1 MKKALVTAIAITMCT
16 ALCAGVWPQNG
27 LSGKVPAEEQKAD
40 ASAEYTKIQTA
51 GNKSLAMPV
60 PVGTATQT
68 PEKGGAQEALKT
80 PTVET
85 ALLIAESTLESITLA
100 LEPVSVPQATPATM
114 ADPYHT
120 NVYPENVYSE
130 KYLYDADGS
139 LIGKAVTY
147 PTEFGPDTVWIDGHA
162 YYDVPGFGLVEWS
175 GPNTRIED
183 YTMYESGVKVGIMGD
198 EDKTPATTSKT
209 TLAEEQPDPAGVV
222 IDQTISTVPSR
233 DSTPPD
239 CNPDTTPPDDPNARN
254 IG

>member
-1 MKKALVTAIAITMCT
+1 MKKALVTAIVITMCA
-16 ALCAGVWPQNG
+16 ALCVDVWPQND
-27 LSGKVPAEEQKAD
+27 LSEKVPAETQQTD
-40 ASAEYTKIQTA
+40 TSTEYTKFQTA

-60 PVGTATQT
+60 AVGTATQT
-68 PEKGGAQEALKT
+68 PEKGEAPEAHKM

-85 ALLIAESTLESITLA
+85 ALLTAESTLESITPA

-120 NVYPENVYSE
+120 DVYPENVYSE

-147 PTEFGPDTVWIDGHA
+147 PTEFGPDTVWIKGHA

-209 TLAEEQPDPAGVV
+209 TLAEEQPDPASVV
-222 IDQTISTVPSR
+222 IDQTVSTVPSR

-239 CNPDTTPPDDPNARN
+239 CNPDTTLPDDPNARN